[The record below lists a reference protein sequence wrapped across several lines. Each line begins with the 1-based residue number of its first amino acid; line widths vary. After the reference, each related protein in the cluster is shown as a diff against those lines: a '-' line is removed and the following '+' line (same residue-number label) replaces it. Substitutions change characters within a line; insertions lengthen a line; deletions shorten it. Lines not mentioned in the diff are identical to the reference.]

1 MPAYK
6 KGATLGIEIEFTEEE
21 WVEIYPW
28 DEILSECENATTE
41 YPLTI
46 TTDAQAR
53 TILLS
58 SPTDNFLKGF
68 YKADIRVV
76 KNGTVMFIPKEG
88 YINFTITTPVSEVA
102 DEVTTNAS

>member
-21 WVEIYPW
+21 WAEIYPW
-28 DEILSECENATTE
+28 DEILQECENATTE

-46 TTDAQAR
+46 TTDVQAR

-68 YKADIRVV
+68 YKADVQAGIVLQIQSQRSYRQ
-76 KNGTVMFIPKEG
+76 GRLLPQTTVSRYDQHYQRFL
-88 YINFTITTPVSEVA
+88 
-102 DEVTTNAS
+102 

>member
-21 WVEIYPW
+21 WTEIYPW

-46 TTDAQAR
+46 TTDAQTR

-76 KNGTVMFIPKEG
+76 KNGTVMFIPREG
-88 YINFTITTPVSEVA
+88 YINFTITNPVSEV
-102 DEVTTNAS
+102 TTNVS

>member
-6 KGATLGIEIEFTEEE
+6 KGATLGIEIGFTEEE
-21 WVEIYPW
+21 WAGIYPW

-76 KNGTVMFIPKEG
+76 KDGTVMFIPREG
-88 YINFTITTPVSEVA
+88 YINFTITNPVSEVA
-102 DEVTTNAS
+102 NEVTTDAS

>member
-21 WVEIYPW
+21 WAEIYPW

-68 YKADIRVV
+68 YKADIRIV
-76 KNGTVMFIPKEG
+76 KNGTVMFIPREG
-88 YINFTITTPVSEVA
+88 YINFTITNPVSEVA
-102 DEVTTNAS
+102 NEVMANAS

>member
-21 WVEIYPW
+21 WAEIYPW

-46 TTDAQAR
+46 TTDAQTR

-68 YKADIRVV
+68 YKADIRIV
-76 KNGTVMFIPKEG
+76 KNDTVMFIPKEG
-88 YINFTITTPVSEVA
+88 YINFTITTPVSEVVN
-102 DEVTTNAS
+102 EVTTNAS

>member
-21 WVEIYPW
+21 WAEIYPW

-102 DEVTTNAS
+102 NNVS

>member
-21 WVEIYPW
+21 WAEIYPW
-28 DEILSECENATTE
+28 DEILSECENATEE

-46 TTDAQAR
+46 TTDVQAR

-58 SPTDNFLKGF
+58 SSTDSFLTGL

-76 KNGTVMFIPKEG
+76 KNGIVMFIPKKG
-88 YINFTITTPVSEVA
+88 YITFTIVNPVSEVA
-102 DEVTTNAS
+102 NEVTTHVS

>member
-21 WVEIYPW
+21 WAEIYPW

-46 TTDAQAR
+46 TTDEQTR

-68 YKADIRVV
+68 YKADIRIV

-88 YINFTITTPVSEVA
+88 YINFTITAPVSEVA
-102 DEVTTNAS
+102 NEVIANVS

>member
-21 WVEIYPW
+21 WAEIYPW

-102 DEVTTNAS
+102 NEVTTDAS

>member
-21 WVEIYPW
+21 WAEIYPW

-58 SPTDNFLKGF
+58 SPTDNFLKGL
-68 YKADIRVV
+68 YKADIRIV
-76 KNGTVMFIPKEG
+76 KNGTVMYIPKKG
-88 YINFTITTPVSEVA
+88 YINFTITAPVSEVA
-102 DEVTTNAS
+102 NEVTTDAS

>member
-6 KGATLGIEIEFTEEE
+6 RGATLGIEIEFTEEE
-21 WVEIYPW
+21 WAEIYPW

-41 YPLTI
+41 YPLTVA
-46 TTDAQAR
+46 TDEQTR

-58 SPTDNFLKGF
+58 SPTDDFLKGF
-68 YKADIRVV
+68 YKADIRIV

-102 DEVTTNAS
+102 DEVTTNVS

>member
-6 KGATLGIEIEFTEEE
+6 KGATLGIEIDFTKEE
-21 WVEIYPW
+21 WAEIYPW
-28 DEILSECENATTE
+28 DEILSECENSTTE

-46 TTDAQAR
+46 TTDVQAR
-53 TILLS
+53 SILLS

-68 YKADIRVV
+68 YKADVRIV

-88 YINFTITTPVSEVA
+88 YINFTITNPVSEV
-102 DEVTTNAS
+102 TTNVS

>member
-21 WVEIYPW
+21 WAEIYPW

-46 TTDAQAR
+46 TTDEQAR

-58 SPTDNFLKGF
+58 SSTDNFLKGF
-68 YKADIRVV
+68 YKADIRIV

-88 YINFTITTPVSEVA
+88 YINFTITTPISEVA
-102 DEVTTNAS
+102 NKVTNNVS

>member
-6 KGATLGIEIEFTEEE
+6 KGATLGIEIEFTEDE
-21 WVEIYPW
+21 WAEIYPW

-46 TTDAQAR
+46 TTDVQAR

-58 SPTDNFLKGF
+58 PPQTIFLRVS
-68 YKADIRVV
+68 IRQMIAT
-76 KNGTVMFIPKEG
+76 NYG
-88 YINFTITTPVSEVA
+88 ITL
-102 DEVTTNAS
+102 

>member
-21 WVEIYPW
+21 WAEIYPW

-46 TTDAQAR
+46 TTDVQAR

-58 SPTDNFLKGF
+58 SPTDNFLRGF

-102 DEVTTNAS
+102 NEVTTDVS

>member
-21 WVEIYPW
+21 WAEIYPW

-102 DEVTTNAS
+102 NEVTTDVS

>member
-21 WVEIYPW
+21 WAVIYPW

-46 TTDAQAR
+46 TTDAQTR

-58 SPTDNFLKGF
+58 SATDNFLKGL
-68 YKADIRVV
+68 YKADIRIV
-76 KNGTVMFIPKEG
+76 KNGTVMYIPKKG
-88 YINFTITTPVSEVA
+88 YINFTITASVSEVA
-102 DEVTTNAS
+102 NEVTTDAS

>member
-21 WVEIYPW
+21 WAEIYPW

-46 TTDAQAR
+46 TTDAQTR

-68 YKADIRVV
+68 YKADIRIV

-88 YINFTITTPVSEVA
+88 YINFTITTPVSEVVN
-102 DEVTTNAS
+102 EVTTNAS

>member
-6 KGATLGIEIEFTEEE
+6 KGATLGIEIEFTEDE
-21 WVEIYPW
+21 WAEIYPW

-46 TTDAQAR
+46 TTDVQAR

-58 SPTDNFLKGF
+58 SPTDITKRDSDFDEAK
-68 YKADIRVV
+68 YRAA
-76 KNGTVMFIPKEG
+76 GT
-88 YINFTITTPVSEVA
+88 
-102 DEVTTNAS
+102 

>member
-21 WVEIYPW
+21 WAEIYPW

-46 TTDAQAR
+46 TTDVVTR

-58 SPTDNFLKGF
+58 SPTDSFLKGF
-68 YKADIRVV
+68 YKADIRIV
-76 KNGTVMFIPKEG
+76 KNGTVMFVPKEG
-88 YINFTITTPVSEVA
+88 YINFTITNPVSEVA
-102 DEVTTNAS
+102 NNVS

>member
-21 WVEIYPW
+21 WAEIHPW

-88 YINFTITTPVSEVA
+88 YINFTITSPVSEVA
-102 DEVTTNAS
+102 DEVTTNVS

>member
-21 WVEIYPW
+21 WAEIYPW

-58 SPTDNFLKGF
+58 SSTDNFLKGF

-102 DEVTTNAS
+102 NEVTTDVS

>member
-21 WVEIYPW
+21 WAEIYPW

-46 TTDAQAR
+46 TTDVVAR

-58 SPTDNFLKGF
+58 SSTDNFLKGF
-68 YKADIRVV
+68 YKADIRIV
-76 KNGTVMFIPKEG
+76 KNGTVMFVPKEG
-88 YINFTITTPVSEVA
+88 YINFTITNPVSEVA
-102 DEVTTNAS
+102 NEVTTDVS

>member
-21 WVEIYPW
+21 WAEIYPW

-46 TTDAQAR
+46 TTDTQAR
-53 TILLS
+53 SILLS

-68 YKADIRVV
+68 YKADIRIV

-88 YINFTITTPVSEVA
+88 YINFTITTPVSEA
-102 DEVTTNAS
+102 ANEVTTNVS

>member
-6 KGATLGIEIEFTEEE
+6 RGATLGIEIEFTEEE
-21 WVEIYPW
+21 WAEIYPW

-46 TTDAQAR
+46 TTDVQAR

-58 SPTDNFLKGF
+58 SPTDDFLKGF

-76 KNGTVMFIPKEG
+76 KNGTVMYVPKEG
-88 YINFTITTPVSEVA
+88 YINFTITTPVSEV
-102 DEVTTNAS
+102 TTNVS

>member
-21 WVEIYPW
+21 WAEIYPW

-46 TTDAQAR
+46 TTDVQTR

-58 SPTDNFLKGF
+58 SPTDTFLKGF

-88 YINFTITTPVSEVA
+88 YINFTITNPVSEVA
-102 DEVTTNAS
+102 NEVTTDAS

>member
-21 WVEIYPW
+21 WAEIYPW

-76 KNGTVMFIPKEG
+76 KDGTVMFIPREG
-88 YINFTITTPVSEVA
+88 YINFTITNPVSEVSN
-102 DEVTTNAS
+102 EVTTDAS

>member
-21 WVEIYPW
+21 WAEIYPW

-58 SPTDNFLKGF
+58 SSTDNFLNGA

-76 KNGTVMFIPKEG
+76 KNGTVMFIPKKG
-88 YINFTITTPVSEVA
+88 YINFTITNPVSEVA
-102 DEVTTNAS
+102 NEVTTNAS

>member
-21 WVEIYPW
+21 WAEIHPW
-28 DEILSECENATTE
+28 DEILSECENSTTE

-46 TTDAQAR
+46 TTDVQTR

-68 YKADIRVV
+68 YKADIRIV
-76 KNGTVMFIPKEG
+76 KNGTVMFIPKKG
-88 YINFTITTPVSEVA
+88 YINFTITSPVSEVA
-102 DEVTTNAS
+102 GEVTTNVS